1 METELTLYPIDRMNE
16 IFISDENEKKELYDG
31 FKNVIE
37 LLFEDNDEDHNF
49 SDIRYEKNEDNTVIK
64 IHCNCFNCNLVFYQE
79 IVEAVLFTVIK
90 SIYGDK
96 FDDINKEGF
105 HVVVDMNENLLKV
118 NELDKVYVSYLKV
131 AYMYGLHTTFN
142 VLTSEQTPIH
152 EKHETI
158 NFHLD
163 ELNLS
168 GKKKKK
174 KDKKKKKKN
183 K

>member
-1 METELTLYPIDRMNE
+1 METELTLYPIDGMNE

-37 LLFEDNDEDHNF
+37 LLFEDNDEDYNF
-49 SDIRYEKNEDNTVIK
+49 GDIHYEKNEDNQ
-64 IHCNCFNCNLVFYQE
+64 VFYQE

-131 AYMYGLHTTFN
+131 AYMYGLHATFN

>member
-1 METELTLYPIDRMNE
+1 METELTVYPIDKMNE
-16 IFISDENEKKELYDG
+16 IYISDEDDKKELYDG
-31 FKNVIE
+31 FKHVVE
-37 LLFEDNDEDHNF
+37 LIFEDNDENYNF
-49 SDIRYEKNEDNTVIK
+49 GDICYEKTENNAVIK
-64 IHCNCFNCNLVFYQE
+64 IHCNCFNCNLAFYPE
-79 IVEAVLFTVIK
+79 LVEAVFYNIIQ
-90 SIYGDK
+90 SIYGDN

-118 NELDKVYVSYLKV
+118 NELDKVYASYLKV
-131 AYMYGLHTTFN
+131 AYMCGLHTTFN